1 MEIKKFSLPMEWLET
16 KKKFPYQWNG
26 WKQKKSFLTNGMVGN
41 KKKVS
46 LPMEWLETKKNP
58 YT

>member
-1 MEIKKFSLPMEWLET
+1 MEWLET